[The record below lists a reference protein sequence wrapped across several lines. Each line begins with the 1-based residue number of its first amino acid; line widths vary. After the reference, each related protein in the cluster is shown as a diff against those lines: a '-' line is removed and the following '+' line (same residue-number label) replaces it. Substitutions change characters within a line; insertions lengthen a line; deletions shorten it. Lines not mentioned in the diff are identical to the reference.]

1 MDRGIE
7 EQAGVNTNFTPAGIV
22 TLYFSHLIILRFFIQ
37 FPLLALTFSTLLQF
51 RTADDNKHIFQMRR

>member
-22 TLYFSHLIILRFFIQ
+22 TLYFSHLIILRFF
-37 FPLLALTFSTLLQF
+37 FPIPAASSHFLHSASIPH
-51 RTADDNKHIFQMRR
+51 RGR